1 MLLPP
6 LLTISPQLEDSH
18 IARLRKNGV
27 KFLDQ
32 SLGQGKKRRQHFWVR
47 RETTPPC
54 TARDWR
60 WSRATTNRDCCMV
73 SFNSR
78 WCNSTSAMGLKYLI
92 SKITLL
98 LLKWGVLLNPYLF
111 CVADKDKCL
120 QQLTYQLGW
129 WFELH
134 SITWHNYDEKRFVK
148 HIFLGQYCPFK
159 RQLFG

>member
-1 MLLPP
+1 MQYFDGMDKPVNSKILRLCFCRH
-6 LLTISPQLEDSH
+6 SWRSH
-18 IARLRKNGV
+18 LYLRTVTWRGWEKNGV

-47 RETTPPC
+47 KETSPPC

-120 QQLTYQLGW
+120 QQLTYQQRW

-134 SITWHNYDEKRFVK
+134 SITWHNYDE
-148 HIFLGQYCPFK
+148 
-159 RQLFG
+159 